1 MRISKTLI
9 ATILIFVII
18 NTQNYWIAE
27 IGLLLFPIFL
37 ILLIGCIVLFLILVK
52 SAFKI
57 LHSDKK
63 STGAII
69 QWILSILLLAS
80 IIAFPGGIVEK
91 QYAPTKIKAFK
102 EGAGGC
108 GNTLYLREDGTFLDR
123 SVCFGIQE
131 IEGRYQI
138 SNDTIYFNSGNYN
151 LDYGIIDSI
160 AIRCH
165 LKKDAKGRER
175 IGYIIVKDS
184 IDRH

>member
-18 NTQNYWIAE
+18 NTQNYWIAK
-27 IGLLLFPIFL
+27 IGFLLLPISLILLVGCFVIFL
-37 ILLIGCIVLFLILVK
+37 ILVNAV
-52 SAFKI
+52 KI
-57 LHSDKK
+57 LHSNKK
-63 STGAII
+63 STGEII

-80 IIAFPGGIVEK
+80 IIAFPKGIVEK

-102 EGAGGC
+102 EGVGGC
-108 GNTLYLREDGTFLDR
+108 GNTLYLREDSTFLDR

-131 IEGRYQI
+131 IEGRYRI
-138 SNDTIYFNSGNYN
+138 SNDTIYFNSKNYK

-165 LKKDAKGRER
+165 LKKDAKGKER
-175 IGYIIVKDS
+175 IGYIIAKDS
-184 IDRH
+184 VDQH